1 MKSTRYFTLN
11 YTGFTAAAS
20 EGQAYLRLIA
30 GEHLFYTDKRH
41 FADPAGFQSL
51 RIDRPLHLGTRRLA
65 DGSYWIHWLS
75 DGETRL
81 EPARPPLKKKLLIF
95 FISLLLCFAT
105 AWPTF
110 LYFSP
115 LMLFTCGTIAM
126 IAFVTALYFF
136 CGLLQRGVR
145 RCHPAM
151 RDLQARMRQAARGDF
166 SFCQI
171 LSSSPSLRK
180 QALPGFTQPE
190 RFALIEGTIEASR
203 FKQWSRGAGKTRRT
217 YHGVEF
223 ICARRAL
230 SFSWLV
236 QDLAQG
242 LDPIFY
248 RRHPPFLANGD
259 HIVAVYQRDDNS
271 VQALYNVNDGAAY
284 LKSHTFHSGDQQMS
298 RIYKVVYGIGLL
310 LFLFTCGMIAHDM
323 LPGWDS
329 WKFASQALDMFSMIL
344 LVTSGFIAV
353 FELVQMAIRH
363 LSSQVADWLKLH
375 HLFRQAVKDSGTGI
389 AYRELM

>member
-11 YTGFTAAAS
+11 YTGFATAAS
-20 EGQAYLRLIA
+20 EQQRYLRLICQD
-30 GEHLFYTDKRH
+30 HVFYTDKRH
-41 FADPAGFQSL
+41 FANPDGFSSL
-51 RIDRPLHLGTRRLA
+51 RIDCPLHIGSRRLA

-75 DGETRL
+75 DGETQL

-95 FISLLLCFAT
+95 FTSLLLCLAT
-105 AWPTF
+105 SWPT
-110 LYFSP
+110 LHYFSP
-115 LMLFTCGTIAM
+115 LLLFTCGTVAM
-126 IAFVTALYFF
+126 ISFGLVLYFF
-136 CGLLQRGVR
+136 CALLQRAAR
-145 RCHPAM
+145 NCHPAM
-151 RDLQARMRQAARGDF
+151 RDLQARMQQAAHGDF
-166 SFCQI
+166 SFCQD
-171 LSSSPSLRK
+171 LPSPPTLRK
-180 QALPGFTQPE
+180 QALPDLTLPE
-190 RFALIEGTIEASR
+190 RYALIEGTIETSH
-203 FKQWSRGAGKTRRT
+203 FKQWSHGSGKTRRT

-271 VQALYNVNDGAAY
+271 VQALYNFNDGAAY
-284 LKSHTFHSGDQQMS
+284 LKSHTYHSGDQHMS
-298 RIYKVVYGIGLL
+298 RIYKVVYGIGFL

-329 WKFASQALDMFSMIL
+329 WKFASKALDMFSMIL
-344 LVTSGFIAV
+344 LGISGFIAV
-353 FELVQMAIRH
+353 FELVQLVVRH

-375 HLFRQAVKDSGTGI
+375 HLFCQITKDSGSGI
-389 AYRELM
+389 VYRELM